1 VAEEP
6 SNVDTDDIGP
16 GERPAGPTGEALS
29 LLRQAQRVAEEA
41 VREARGEAERL
52 LAAAHQEAQQLR
64 QQARQQVEAQVAEAG
79 REAKA
84 LRERAREQSEG
95 LVTAARAELGQLQ
108 EAASRL
114 RSEHTAA
121 TSTARALAARLL
133 DAAGG
138 PDDDHPTGDTEPH
151 PQG

>member
-1 VAEEP
+1 VA
-6 SNVDTDDIGP
+6 D
-16 GERPAGPTGEALS
+16 
-29 LLRQAQRVAEEA
+29 
-41 VREARGEAERL
+41 
-52 LAAAHQEAQQLR
+52 
-64 QQARQQVEAQVAEAG
+64 AG

-114 RSEHTAA
+114 RSEYHAA

-138 PDDDHPTGDTEPH
+138 PDDDHPAGDGAAGAAGPDGPGEGDHGPAPVSH